1 MTVLE
6 LLERTTKYFADHGV
20 ASARLT
26 IELMLAEMLKK
37 TRMQLYL
44 EFDKVVPDDVLDR
57 LRPLVKRRADGEPL
71 EYVLGVATFAGHR
84 ISVTPDVLIPR
95 PETEILLEE
104 AIKRI
109 DPAGAP
115 VLDVGTGSGIL
126 ALALAKKFPGLEI
139 FAVDLSPAALAVAQ
153 KNAEGLGKIRF
164 LESDLMGN
172 PALPECFQMIVAN
185 LPYIPTGQIDTLQR
199 EVRHEP
205 RRALDGGAD
214 GLDLVRKLISQ
225 SVGRTPRLLLEL
237 GDGQTEETKTL
248 CLRAGYALIESLP
261 DFTQRERILI
271 AEQPPGTSQPLA
283 GQDRL

>member
-26 IELMLAEMLKK
+26 IELMLAELLKK

-44 EFDKVVPDDVLDR
+44 EFDREVPAAVLDQ
-57 LRPLVKRRADGEPL
+57 LRPLVKRRADGEPI
-71 EYVLGVATFAGHR
+71 EYLLGVTTFAGHR
-84 ISVTPDVLIPR
+84 IAVTPDVLIPR

-126 ALALAKKFPGLEI
+126 ALALAKKFPALEI
-139 FAVDLSPAALAVAQ
+139 IAVDLSPSALAVAR
-153 KNAEGLGKIRF
+153 KNADGLGKIRF
-164 LESDLMGN
+164 LESDLMEN
-172 PALPECFQMIVAN
+172 PALPERFQMIVAN
-185 LPYIPTGQIDTLQR
+185 LPYIPTAALDTLQR

-214 GLDLVRKLISQ
+214 GLDLVRRLITQ
-225 SVGRTPRLLLEL
+225 AAARTPCLLLEL
-237 GDGQTEETKTL
+237 GDGQAGATKTL
-248 CLRAGYALIESLP
+248 CLQAGFALIGILP
-261 DFTQRERILI
+261 DFTQRERILV
-271 AEQPPGTSQPLA
+271 AEQKNDHG
-283 GQDRL
+283 